1 MRLLLRIAGP
11 ILVTLALLGG
21 LEAVLRLVGF
31 QAPTPPSGDPLLNP
45 LPLYKPVQG
54 PDGVAMMQRHDAWGS
69 FRQEKPANGFRVFII
84 GDSNSFG
91 HPFGPEFAFGRF
103 LQERLAA
110 AMPQRTVEVVN
121 SSLNGIGSWHARK
134 VLDEVLL
141 YQPDVIIV
149 YVGHADW
156 IMPGPDEIN
165 PLKRRLAP
173 LRVYQLAAVAQ
184 QKLQGWGDGKVKAER
199 VLNRYEP
206 YGRARDRARGNDTL
220 TTRDR
225 QWITARYR
233 AAILDIVTTAQA
245 AGVKVM
251 LAGIVQNLRDYPPG
265 ASRHRRGLPDA
276 DRQRWRETV
285 DRADARIKAGDCPGA
300 LDDLRAAL
308 RIDPRPAITHYLLG
322 RCFESLGRF
331 GAARA
336 AYRDASELDEVP
348 LGAPNSFN
356 QALQDIAADTGAQY
370 VDVPG
375 DLVRYSTH
383 GLVGREFFHDYVHP
397 NVAGHAAIAR
407 SLAAAMGA
415 TDSDNTA
422 TDVASLVA
430 AHPEIQDR
438 IYRANT
444 LLYLM
449 LGWHDQAK
457 AELDEA
463 LQHYPDPELVK
474 FREQLPTFRERD
486 SVRSWDDFPEAGE

>member
-1 MRLLLRIAGP
+1 MRPLLRIAGP
-11 ILVTLALLGG
+11 LLVTCALLAG
-21 LEAVLRLVGF
+21 LEGVLRLMDF
-31 QAPTPPSGDPLLNP
+31 HAPVAQTGDPLLNP

-54 PDGVAMMQRHDAWGS
+54 ADGVAMMQRHDAWGA

-141 YQPDVIIV
+141 YQPDVIIM

-165 PLKRRLAP
+165 PLKRQLAP

-184 QKLQGWGDGKVKAER
+184 QKLQGWRDGKVKAER

-233 AAILDIVTTAQA
+233 AQILDIVSAAQA
-245 AGVKVM
+245 AGAKVI

-265 ASRHRRGLPDA
+265 ASRHTRGLPEA
-276 DRQRWRETV
+276 TRLRWREAIEH
-285 DRADARIKAGDCPGA
+285 ADARMKAGDCPGA
-300 LDDLRAAL
+300 LEDLRTAL
-308 RIDPRPAITHYLLG
+308 RLDQRPAITHYLRG
-322 RCFESLGRF
+322 RCLDTLGRF
-331 GAARA
+331 ASARA
-336 AYRDASELDEVP
+336 AYRDASERDEVP
-348 LGAPNSFN
+348 LGAPSSFN
-356 QALQDIAADTGAQY
+356 HVLQEVAQETGAQY
-370 VDVPG
+370 VDVPR
-375 DLVRYSTH
+375 DLIRYSAH
-383 GLVGREFFHDYVHP
+383 GLVGRELFLDYVHP
-397 NVAGHAAIAR
+397 TVAGHAAIAR
-407 SLAAAMGA
+407 SLATAMGA
-415 TDSDNTA
+415 PDGDTTA
-422 TDVASLVA
+422 TDVAALVA

-463 LQHYPDPELVK
+463 LQHYQDPELFK
-474 FREQLPTFRERD
+474 FRDQLKNFRERD